1 MQQFFKLPKDAIQ
14 PIADKFGTP
23 VLVVSRNQVQANYDL
38 LMKHIPGIKI
48 HYAMKSN
55 PDINI
60 LRQLIDNGS
69 CFDVASDGEMELL
82 AELGVAPSRIVYA
95 NPVKTWSGLNT
106 AKRLGITKMTY
117 DSDIEVEKMAS
128 VIPGAEVL
136 LRVRVD
142 NPKALVDLNSKFGCY
157 PEEALF
163 LMRRARKLGLDV
175 IGMCFHV
182 GSQTLSIEPYIQGIA
197 TCKRLFGVAAL
208 DGFTLRVLDIGGGFP
223 VPAGGASIDVVNTF
237 DAIAYALR
245 KKFATTEIW
254 CEPGRYICGTAVNLL
269 TSVIANVVKN
279 DKLWYFLD
287 EGIYGSFSAKMFD
300 HWEFNF
306 ETIVTDRPEV
316 KATFAGP
323 SCDSID
329 VVLSNVKTPRLE
341 MNDVLLFPITGA
353 YTAASASSFNGF
365 KLAKSVC
372 WEDIE
377 NTISCL

>member
-1 MQQFFKLPKDAIQ
+1 MQQFFKLPKEAIQ

-23 VLVVSRNQVQANYDL
+23 LLVVSRNQVKENYEL

-60 LRQLIDNGS
+60 LKQLIDSGS

-82 AELGVAPSRIVYA
+82 AELDVAPDRIVYA
-95 NPVKTWSGLNT
+95 NPVKTWNGLNT
-106 AKRLGITKMTY
+106 AKRIGVYKMTY

-128 VIPGAEVL
+128 AVPGAQVL
-136 LRVRVD
+136 IRVRVD

-175 IGMCFHV
+175 LGMCFHV
-182 GSQTLSIEPYIQGIA
+182 GSQTLSVDPYIQGIE
-197 TCKRLFGVAAL
+197 TCKRLFDVAAL
-208 DGFTLRVLDIGGGFP
+208 DGFNLRVLDIGGGFP
-223 VPAGGASIDVVNTF
+223 VPAAGTNFDVVKAF
-237 DAIAYALR
+237 DTIAHALG
-245 KKFATTEIW
+245 KKFPAIEIW

-269 TSVIANVVKN
+269 TSVIANIIKN
-279 DKLWYFLD
+279 DKQWYFLD

-300 HWEFNF
+300 HWEFSF
-306 ETIVTDRPEV
+306 ETNTYDRPEV

-341 MNDVLLFPITGA
+341 MNDVLLFPIAGA

-365 KLAKSVC
+365 RLAKSVC

-377 NTISCL
+377 NTI